1 MHGRFSYTQ
10 NRELSWLKFN
20 ERVLEEAYADE
31 VPLYERLKFI
41 AIFTSNLDEFF
52 MVRVGSLYDMSL
64 DGDEQIDNKTGL
76 SPSQQLERIYHAV
89 EPLYKK
95 RDRYFREV
103 ENALRG
109 YGIKDMRIDELKGD
123 DAVFVYDYWRSCI
136 LPVLS
141 PQIVDEHHPFP
152 FVANKALHVAVELQ
166 KKKRTI
172 MGLIPMPAA
181 LPALLF
187 LPGDGIRYV
196 HLEDIV
202 CRYAEEVFPAYP
214 VLSRN
219 IFCVT
224 RNADISPEDEE
235 FAPAGDFREKMK
247 KLVKQ
252 RSRLAPVRLECAQLL
267 NDFFF
272 GILSEKLGLTR
283 AQIYATEAPFTM
295 SYVYG
300 LSQKFDEEMQ
310 KKLCY
315 RPFTPQ
321 MVRGSLFEF
330 PRGRD
335 VLLSYPYESMQP
347 FLRLVRRAAN
357 DPGVTSIQI
366 TIYRLAKEAKLIDS
380 LCLAAENGKEVLVLI
395 ELRARFDEQ
404 NNIDW
409 SERLETAGCRV
420 IYGFEGFKVHSKVCL
435 ITRLEHGNPRYIT
448 QIATGNYNEKTA
460 AQYTDLSLI
469 TADQNIGRDAAEFF
483 RNMAIGNLEEDYK
496 TLMVAPKCMKSRIM
510 ELIDEEIKKGKDGQ
524 IIFKVNSVTDLEVI
538 NKLSEASCAGVRI
551 MLLVR
556 GICCLLPGV
565 PEYTENIRVFSIV
578 GRYLEHSRIYSFGVG
593 SEQKLYISSADLM
606 TRNMQRRVEVAV
618 PIYAPHIRER
628 INHILDVYFRDT
640 AKARELKSD
649 GNYERFPEYKTG
661 LSAQEQFMAEALE
674 NADTEKPHTE
684 GWLHRKVR
692 EKVTRWYRSLTSDL
706 D

>member
-1 MHGRFSYTQ
+1 MAGFSYTQ

-64 DGDEQIDNKTGL
+64 DGDDQIDNKTGL

-103 ENALRG
+103 ENALRS

-187 LPGDGIRYV
+187 LPGEGIRYV

-357 DPGVTSIQI
+357 DPSVTSIQI

>member
-1 MHGRFSYTQ
+1 MAGFSYTQ

-64 DGDEQIDNKTGL
+64 DGDDQIDNKTGL

-103 ENALRG
+103 ENALRA
-109 YGIKDMRIDELKGD
+109 YGIADLSIDELKGD
-123 DAVFVYDYWRSCI
+123 DAVFVYDYWRSCV

-141 PQIVDEHHPFP
+141 PQIVDDHHPFP
-152 FVANKALHVAVELQ
+152 FVANKVPHVAVELQ

-357 DPGVTSIQI
+357 DPSVTSIQI

-510 ELIDEEIKKGKDGQ
+510 ELIDEEIQKGKDGQ

-674 NADTEKPHTE
+674 NADTEKPRGE

>member
-1 MHGRFSYTQ
+1 MAGFSYTQ

-20 ERVLEEAYADE
+20 ERVLEEAYAEE

-64 DGDEQIDNKTGL
+64 DGDDQIDNKTGL

-103 ENALRG
+103 ENALRA
-109 YGIKDMRIDELKGD
+109 YGIADLSIDELKGD
-123 DAVFVYDYWRSCI
+123 DAVFVYDYWRSCV

-141 PQIVDEHHPFP
+141 PQIVDDHHPFP
-152 FVANKALHVAVELQ
+152 FVANKVPHVAVELQ

-187 LPGDGIRYV
+187 LPGKGIRYV
-196 HLEDIV
+196 HLEDVI
-202 CRYAEEVFPAYP
+202 CRYAEEAFPAYP

-300 LSQKFDEEMQ
+300 LSQKFDEDME
-310 KKLCY
+310 KRLCY

-321 MVRGSLFEF
+321 LVRGSLFDF

-357 DPGVTSIQI
+357 DPSVTSIQI

-435 ITRLEHGNPRYIT
+435 ITRLEHGNPRYVT

-469 TADQNIGRDAAEFF
+469 TADQNIGHDAAEFF
-483 RNMAIGNLEEDYK
+483 RNMAIGNLEEEYK
-496 TLMVAPKCMKSRIM
+496 TLMVAPRCMKSRIM

-551 MLLVR
+551 MMLVR

-565 PEYTENIRVFSIV
+565 PGYTENIRVFSIV

-628 INHILDVYFRDT
+628 VNHILDVYFRDT

-649 GNYERFPEYKTG
+649 GNYERFPDNKTG

-674 NADTEKPHTE
+674 NADTEKPRGE

>member
-1 MHGRFSYTQ
+1 MAGFSYTQ

-64 DGDEQIDNKTGL
+64 DGDDQIDNKTGL

-103 ENALRG
+103 ENALRS

-187 LPGDGIRYV
+187 LPGEGIRYV

-357 DPGVTSIQI
+357 DPSVTSIQI

-469 TADQNIGRDAAEFF
+469 TADQNIGHDAAEFF
-483 RNMAIGNLEEDYK
+483 RNMAIGNLEEEYK
-496 TLMVAPKCMKSRIM
+496 TLMVAPRCMKSRIM

-551 MLLVR
+551 MMLVR

-565 PEYTENIRVFSIV
+565 PGYTENIRVFSIV
-578 GRYLEHSRIYSFGVG
+578 GRYLEHSRIYSFGAG

>member
-1 MHGRFSYTQ
+1 MAGFSYTQ

-64 DGDEQIDNKTGL
+64 DGDDQIDNKTGL

-103 ENALRG
+103 ENALRA
-109 YGIKDMRIDELKGD
+109 YGIADLSIDELKGD
-123 DAVFVYDYWRSCI
+123 DAVFVYDYWRSCV

-141 PQIVDEHHPFP
+141 PQIVDDHHPFP
-152 FVANKALHVAVELQ
+152 FVANKVPHVAVELQ

-181 LPALLF
+181 LPSLLF
-187 LPGDGIRYV
+187 LPGQGIRYV
-196 HLEDIV
+196 HLEDVI
-202 CRYAEEVFPAYP
+202 CRYAEEAFPAYP

-300 LSQKFDEEMQ
+300 LSQKFDEDME
-310 KKLCY
+310 KRLCY

-321 MVRGSLFEF
+321 LVRGSLFDF

-510 ELIDEEIKKGKDGQ
+510 ELIDEEIQKGKDGQ

-628 INHILDVYFRDT
+628 VNHILDVYFRDT

-674 NADTEKPHTE
+674 NADTEKPRGE

>member
-1 MHGRFSYTQ
+1 MAGFSDTQ

-20 ERVLEEAYADE
+20 ERVLEEAYAEE

-64 DGDEQIDNKTGL
+64 DGDDQIDNKTGL

-103 ENALRG
+103 ENALRA
-109 YGIKDMRIDELKGD
+109 YGIADLSIDELKGD
-123 DAVFVYDYWRSCI
+123 DAVFVYDYWRSCV

-141 PQIVDEHHPFP
+141 PQIVDDHHPFP
-152 FVANKALHVAVELQ
+152 FVANKVPHVAVELQ

-181 LPALLF
+181 LPSLLF
-187 LPGDGIRYV
+187 LPGQGIRYV
-196 HLEDIV
+196 HLEEVI
-202 CRYAEEVFPAYP
+202 CRYAEEAFPAYP

-300 LSQKFDEEMQ
+300 LSQKFDEDME
-310 KKLCY
+310 KRLCY

-321 MVRGSLFEF
+321 LVRGSLFEF

-435 ITRLEHGNPRYIT
+435 ITRLEHGNPRYVT

-469 TADQNIGRDAAEFF
+469 TADQNIGHDAAEFF
-483 RNMAIGNLEEDYK
+483 RNMAIGNLEEEYK
-496 TLMVAPKCMKSRIM
+496 TLMVAPRCMKSRIM

-551 MLLVR
+551 MMLVR

-565 PEYTENIRVFSIV
+565 PGYTENIRVFSIV
-578 GRYLEHSRIYSFGVG
+578 GRYLEHSRIYSFGAG

-628 INHILDVYFRDT
+628 VNHILDIYFRDT

-649 GNYERFPEYKTG
+649 GNYERFPDYRTG

-674 NADTEKPHTE
+674 NADTEKPRGE

>member
-1 MHGRFSYTQ
+1 MAGFSYTQ

-103 ENALRG
+103 ENALRS

-187 LPGDGIRYV
+187 LPGEGIRYV

-357 DPGVTSIQI
+357 DPSVTSIQI

-510 ELIDEEIKKGKDGQ
+510 ELIDEEIQKGKDGQ

>member
-1 MHGRFSYTQ
+1 MAGFSYTQ

-20 ERVLEEAYADE
+20 ERVLEEAYAEE

-64 DGDEQIDNKTGL
+64 DGDDQIDNKTGL

-103 ENALRG
+103 ENALRA
-109 YGIKDMRIDELKGD
+109 YGIADLSIDELKGD
-123 DAVFVYDYWRSCI
+123 DAVFVYDYWRSCV

-141 PQIVDEHHPFP
+141 PQIVDDHHPFP
-152 FVANKALHVAVELQ
+152 FVANKVPHVAVELQ

-181 LPALLF
+181 LPSLLF
-187 LPGDGIRYV
+187 LPGQGIRYV
-196 HLEDIV
+196 HLEEVI
-202 CRYAEEVFPAYP
+202 CRYAEEAFPAYP

-300 LSQKFDEEMQ
+300 LSQKFDEDME
-310 KKLCY
+310 KRLCY

-321 MVRGSLFEF
+321 LVRGSLFEF

-357 DPGVTSIQI
+357 DPSVTSIQI

-435 ITRLEHGNPRYIT
+435 ITRLEHGNPRYVT

-469 TADQNIGRDAAEFF
+469 TADQNIGHDAAEFF
-483 RNMAIGNLEEDYK
+483 RNMAIGNLEEEYK
-496 TLMVAPKCMKSRIM
+496 TLMVAPRCMKSRIM

-551 MLLVR
+551 MMLVR

-565 PEYTENIRVFSIV
+565 PGYTENIRVFSIV
-578 GRYLEHSRIYSFGVG
+578 GRYLEHSRIYSFGAG
-593 SEQKLYISSADLM
+593 AEQKLYISSADLM

>member
-1 MHGRFSYTQ
+1 MHGRLSYTQ

-64 DGDEQIDNKTGL
+64 DGDDQIDNKTGL

-103 ENALRG
+103 ENALRA
-109 YGIKDMRIDELKGD
+109 YGIADLSIDELKGD
-123 DAVFVYDYWRSCI
+123 DAVFVYDYWRSCV

-141 PQIVDEHHPFP
+141 PQIVDDHHPFP
-152 FVANKALHVAVELQ
+152 FVANKVPHVAVELQ

-181 LPALLF
+181 LPSLLF
-187 LPGDGIRYV
+187 LPGQGIRYV
-196 HLEDIV
+196 HLEEVI
-202 CRYAEEVFPAYP
+202 CRYAEEAFPAYP

-300 LSQKFDEEMQ
+300 LSQKFDEDME
-310 KKLCY
+310 KRLCY

-321 MVRGSLFEF
+321 LVRGSLFDF

-335 VLLSYPYESMQP
+335 VLLPPTRACSRFCASWPAPPTIPASPPARSPSTAWPGSQTD
-347 FLRLVRRAAN
+347 RLPRSRRNTARSAGAHRAAR
-357 DPGVTSIQI
+357 P
-366 TIYRLAKEAKLIDS
+366 L
-380 LCLAAENGKEVLVLI
+380 
-395 ELRARFDEQ
+395 
-404 NNIDW
+404 
-409 SERLETAGCRV
+409 
-420 IYGFEGFKVHSKVCL
+420 
-435 ITRLEHGNPRYIT
+435 
-448 QIATGNYNEKTA
+448 
-460 AQYTDLSLI
+460 
-469 TADQNIGRDAAEFF
+469 
-483 RNMAIGNLEEDYK
+483 
-496 TLMVAPKCMKSRIM
+496 
-510 ELIDEEIKKGKDGQ
+510 
-524 IIFKVNSVTDLEVI
+524 
-538 NKLSEASCAGVRI
+538 
-551 MLLVR
+551 
-556 GICCLLPGV
+556 
-565 PEYTENIRVFSIV
+565 
-578 GRYLEHSRIYSFGVG
+578 
-593 SEQKLYISSADLM
+593 
-606 TRNMQRRVEVAV
+606 
-618 PIYAPHIRER
+618 
-628 INHILDVYFRDT
+628 
-640 AKARELKSD
+640 
-649 GNYERFPEYKTG
+649 
-661 LSAQEQFMAEALE
+661 
-674 NADTEKPHTE
+674 
-684 GWLHRKVR
+684 
-692 EKVTRWYRSLTSDL
+692 
-706 D
+706 

>member
-1 MHGRFSYTQ
+1 MAGFSYTQ

-272 GILSEKLGLTR
+272 GILSEKLGLSR

-357 DPGVTSIQI
+357 DPSVTSIQI

-510 ELIDEEIKKGKDGQ
+510 ELIDEEIQKGKDGQ

>member
-1 MHGRFSYTQ
+1 M
-10 NRELSWLKFN
+10 
-20 ERVLEEAYADE
+20 LEEAYAEE

-64 DGDEQIDNKTGL
+64 DGDDQIDNKTGL

-103 ENALRG
+103 ENALRA
-109 YGIKDMRIDELKGD
+109 YGIADLSIDELKGD
-123 DAVFVYDYWRSCI
+123 DAVFVYDYWRSCV

-141 PQIVDEHHPFP
+141 PQIVDDHHPFP
-152 FVANKALHVAVELQ
+152 FVANKVPHVAVELQ

-181 LPALLF
+181 LPSLLF
-187 LPGDGIRYV
+187 LPGKGIRYV
-196 HLEDIV
+196 HLEEVI
-202 CRYAEEVFPAYP
+202 CRYAEEAFPAYP

-283 AQIYATEAPFTM
+283 AQVYATEAPFTM

-300 LSQKFDEEMQ
+300 LSQKFDEDME
-310 KKLCY
+310 KRLCY

-321 MVRGSLFEF
+321 LVRGSLFEF

-435 ITRLEHGNPRYIT
+435 ITRLEHGNPRYVT

-469 TADQNIGRDAAEFF
+469 TADQNIGHDAAEFF
-483 RNMAIGNLEEDYK
+483 RNMAIGNLEEEYK
-496 TLMVAPKCMKSRIM
+496 TLMVAPRCMKSRIM

-551 MLLVR
+551 MMLVR

-565 PEYTENIRVFSIV
+565 PGYTENIRVFSIV
-578 GRYLEHSRIYSFGVG
+578 GRYLEHSRIYSFGAG

-628 INHILDVYFRDT
+628 VNHILDIYFRDT

-649 GNYERFPEYKTG
+649 GNYERFPDYRTG

-674 NADTEKPHTE
+674 NADTEKPRGE

>member
-1 MHGRFSYTQ
+1 MAGFSYTQ

-20 ERVLEEAYADE
+20 ERVLEEAYAEE

-64 DGDEQIDNKTGL
+64 DGDDQIDNKTGL

-103 ENALRG
+103 ENALRA
-109 YGIKDMRIDELKGD
+109 YGIADLSIDELKGD
-123 DAVFVYDYWRSCI
+123 DAVFVYDYWRSCV

-141 PQIVDEHHPFP
+141 PQIVDDHHPFP
-152 FVANKALHVAVELQ
+152 FVANKVPHVAVELQ

-187 LPGDGIRYV
+187 LPGKGIRYV
-196 HLEDIV
+196 HLEDVI
-202 CRYAEEVFPAYP
+202 CRYAEEAFPAYP

-300 LSQKFDEEMQ
+300 LSQKFDEDME
-310 KKLCY
+310 KRLCY

-321 MVRGSLFEF
+321 LVRGSLFDF

-357 DPGVTSIQI
+357 DPSVTSIQI

-435 ITRLEHGNPRYIT
+435 ITRLEHGNPRYVT

-469 TADQNIGRDAAEFF
+469 TADQNIGHDAAEFF
-483 RNMAIGNLEEDYK
+483 RNMAIGNLEEEYK
-496 TLMVAPKCMKSRIM
+496 TLMVAPRCMKSRIM

-578 GRYLEHSRIYSFGVG
+578 GRYLEHSRIYSFGAG

-628 INHILDVYFRDT
+628 VNHILDIYFRDT

-649 GNYERFPEYKTG
+649 GNYERFPDYRTG

-674 NADTEKPHTE
+674 NADTEKPRGE

>member
-1 MHGRFSYTQ
+1 MAGFSYTQ

-20 ERVLEEAYADE
+20 ERVLEEAYAEE

-64 DGDEQIDNKTGL
+64 DGDDQIDNKTGL

-103 ENALRG
+103 ENALRA
-109 YGIKDMRIDELKGD
+109 YGIADLSIDELKGD
-123 DAVFVYDYWRSCI
+123 DAVFVYDYWRSCV

-141 PQIVDEHHPFP
+141 PQIVDDHHPFP
-152 FVANKALHVAVELQ
+152 FVANKVPHVAVELQ

-181 LPALLF
+181 LPSLLF
-187 LPGDGIRYV
+187 LPGQGIRYV
-196 HLEDIV
+196 HLEEVI
-202 CRYAEEVFPAYP
+202 CRYAEEAFPAYP

-300 LSQKFDEEMQ
+300 LSQKFDEDME
-310 KKLCY
+310 KRLCY

-321 MVRGSLFEF
+321 LVRGSLFEF

-357 DPGVTSIQI
+357 DPSVTSIQI

-435 ITRLEHGNPRYIT
+435 ITRLEHGNPRYVT

-469 TADQNIGRDAAEFF
+469 TADQNIGHDAAEFF
-483 RNMAIGNLEEDYK
+483 RNMAIGNLEEEYK
-496 TLMVAPKCMKSRIM
+496 TLMVAPRCMKSRIM
-510 ELIDEEIKKGKDGQ
+510 ELIDEEIKKGRDGQ

-551 MLLVR
+551 MMLVR

-565 PEYTENIRVFSIV
+565 PGYTENIRVFSIV
-578 GRYLEHSRIYSFGVG
+578 GRYLEHSRIYSFGAG

-628 INHILDVYFRDT
+628 VNHILDIYFRDT

-649 GNYERFPEYKTG
+649 GNYERFPDYRTG

-674 NADTEKPHTE
+674 NADTEKPRGE

>member
-1 MHGRFSYTQ
+1 MAGFSYTQ

-20 ERVLEEAYADE
+20 ERVLEEAYAEE

-64 DGDEQIDNKTGL
+64 DGDDQIDNKTGL

-103 ENALRG
+103 ENALRA
-109 YGIKDMRIDELKGD
+109 YGIADLSIDELKGD
-123 DAVFVYDYWRSCI
+123 DAVFVYDYWRSCV

-141 PQIVDEHHPFP
+141 PQIVDDHHPFP
-152 FVANKALHVAVELQ
+152 FVANKVPHVAVELQ

-181 LPALLF
+181 LPSLLF
-187 LPGDGIRYV
+187 LPGQGIRYV
-196 HLEDIV
+196 HLEEVI
-202 CRYAEEVFPAYP
+202 CRYAEEAFPAYP

-300 LSQKFDEEMQ
+300 LSQKFDEDME
-310 KKLCY
+310 KRLCY

-321 MVRGSLFEF
+321 LVRGSLFEF

-435 ITRLEHGNPRYIT
+435 ITRLEHGNPRYVT

-469 TADQNIGRDAAEFF
+469 TADQNIGHDAAEFF

-496 TLMVAPKCMKSRIM
+496 TLMVAPRCMKSRIM
-510 ELIDEEIKKGKDGQ
+510 ELIDEEIKKGRDGQ

-551 MLLVR
+551 MMLVR

-565 PEYTENIRVFSIV
+565 PGYTENIRVFSIV
-578 GRYLEHSRIYSFGVG
+578 GRYLEHSRIYSFGAG

-628 INHILDVYFRDT
+628 VNHILDIYFRDT

-649 GNYERFPEYKTG
+649 GNYERFPDYRTG

-674 NADTEKPHTE
+674 NADTEKPRGE

>member
-1 MHGRFSYTQ
+1 MAGFSYTQ

-20 ERVLEEAYADE
+20 ERVLEEAYAGE

-64 DGDEQIDNKTGL
+64 DGDDQIDNKTGL

-103 ENALRG
+103 ENALRA
-109 YGIKDMRIDELKGD
+109 YGIADLSIDELKGD
-123 DAVFVYDYWRSCI
+123 DAVFVYDYWRSCV

-141 PQIVDEHHPFP
+141 PQIVDDHHPFP
-152 FVANKALHVAVELQ
+152 FVANKVPHVAVELQ

-181 LPALLF
+181 LPSLLF
-187 LPGDGIRYV
+187 LPGQGIRYV
-196 HLEDIV
+196 HLEEVI
-202 CRYAEEVFPAYP
+202 CRYAEEAFPAYP

-300 LSQKFDEEMQ
+300 LSQKFDEDME
-310 KKLCY
+310 KRLCY

-321 MVRGSLFEF
+321 LVRGSLFDF

-357 DPGVTSIQI
+357 DPSVTSIQI

-435 ITRLEHGNPRYIT
+435 ITRLEHGNPRYVT

-469 TADQNIGRDAAEFF
+469 TADQNIGHDAAEFF
-483 RNMAIGNLEEDYK
+483 RNMAIGNLEEEYK
-496 TLMVAPKCMKSRIM
+496 TLMVAPRCMKSRIM

-551 MLLVR
+551 MMLVR

-565 PEYTENIRVFSIV
+565 PGYTENIRVFSIV
-578 GRYLEHSRIYSFGVG
+578 GRYLEHSRIYSFGAG

-649 GNYERFPEYKTG
+649 GNYERFPDCKTG

-674 NADTEKPHTE
+674 NADTEKPRGE

>member
-1 MHGRFSYTQ
+1 MAGFSYTQ

-20 ERVLEEAYADE
+20 ERVLEEAYAEE

-64 DGDEQIDNKTGL
+64 DGDDQIDNKTGL

-103 ENALRG
+103 ENALRA
-109 YGIKDMRIDELKGD
+109 YGIADLSIDELKGD
-123 DAVFVYDYWRSCI
+123 DAVFVYDYWRSCV

-141 PQIVDEHHPFP
+141 PQIVDDHHPFP
-152 FVANKALHVAVELQ
+152 FVANKVPHVAVELQ

-181 LPALLF
+181 LPSLLF
-187 LPGDGIRYV
+187 LPGQGIRYV
-196 HLEDIV
+196 HLEEVI
-202 CRYAEEVFPAYP
+202 CRYAEEAFPAYP

-300 LSQKFDEEMQ
+300 LSQKFDEDME
-310 KKLCY
+310 KRLCY

-321 MVRGSLFEF
+321 LVRGSLFDF

-435 ITRLEHGNPRYIT
+435 ITRLEHGNPRYVT

-469 TADQNIGRDAAEFF
+469 TADQNIGHDAAEFF
-483 RNMAIGNLEEDYK
+483 RNMAIGNLEEEYK
-496 TLMVAPKCMKSRIM
+496 TLMVAPRCMKSRIM

-551 MLLVR
+551 MMLVR

-565 PEYTENIRVFSIV
+565 PGYTENIRVFSIV
-578 GRYLEHSRIYSFGVG
+578 GRYLEHSRIYSFGAG

-628 INHILDVYFRDT
+628 VNHIVDIYFRDT

-649 GNYERFPEYKTG
+649 GNYERFPDYRTG

-674 NADTEKPHTE
+674 NADTEKPRGE

>member
-1 MHGRFSYTQ
+1 MAGFSYTQ

-20 ERVLEEAYADE
+20 ERVLEEAYAEE

-64 DGDEQIDNKTGL
+64 DGDDQIDNKTGL

-103 ENALRG
+103 ENALRA
-109 YGIKDMRIDELKGD
+109 YGIADLSIDELKGD
-123 DAVFVYDYWRSCI
+123 DAVFVYDYWRSCV

-141 PQIVDEHHPFP
+141 PQIVDDHHPFP
-152 FVANKALHVAVELQ
+152 FVANKVPHVAVELQ

-187 LPGDGIRYV
+187 LPGKGIRYV
-196 HLEDIV
+196 HLEDVI
-202 CRYAEEVFPAYP
+202 CRYAEEAFPAYP

-300 LSQKFDEEMQ
+300 LSQKFDEDME
-310 KKLCY
+310 KRLCY

-321 MVRGSLFEF
+321 LVRGSLFEF

-435 ITRLEHGNPRYIT
+435 ITRLEHGNPRYVT

-469 TADQNIGRDAAEFF
+469 TADQNIGHDAAEFF
-483 RNMAIGNLEEDYK
+483 RNMAIGNLEEEYK
-496 TLMVAPKCMKSRIM
+496 TLMVAPRCMKSRIM

-551 MLLVR
+551 MMLVR

-565 PEYTENIRVFSIV
+565 PGYTENIRVFSIV
-578 GRYLEHSRIYSFGVG
+578 GRYLEHSRIYSFGAG

-628 INHILDVYFRDT
+628 VNHILDIYFRDT

-649 GNYERFPEYKTG
+649 GNYERFPDYRTG

-674 NADTEKPHTE
+674 NADTEKPRGE

>member
-1 MHGRFSYTQ
+1 MAGFSYTQ

-272 GILSEKLGLTR
+272 GILSEKLGLSR

-357 DPGVTSIQI
+357 DPSVTSIQI

-435 ITRLEHGNPRYIT
+435 ITRLEHGNP

-510 ELIDEEIKKGKDGQ
+510 ELIDEEIQKGKDGQ

>member
-1 MHGRFSYTQ
+1 MAGFSYTQ

-357 DPGVTSIQI
+357 DPSVTSIQI

-628 INHILDVYFRDT
+628 VNHILDVYFRDT

>member
-1 MHGRFSYTQ
+1 MTAGFSYTQ

-20 ERVLEEAYADE
+20 ERVLEEACADE

-52 MVRVGSLYDMSL
+52 MVRVGSLFDMAVDDDS
-64 DGDEQIDNKTGL
+64 QIDNKTGL
-76 SPSQQLERIYHAV
+76 SPSQQLEKIYHAV

-95 RDRYFREV
+95 RDRYFREL
-103 ENALRG
+103 ENSLRN
-109 YGIKDMRIDELKGD
+109 YGIADMSMDELEGD

-141 PQIVDEHHPFP
+141 PQIVDDHHPFP
-152 FVANKALHVAVELQ
+152 FVANKASYVAVELQ

-172 MGLIPMPAA
+172 LGLISMPAA
-181 LPALLF
+181 LPMVLF
-187 LPGDGIRYV
+187 LPGEGIRYV
-196 HLEDIV
+196 HIEQIV
-202 CRYAEEVFPAYP
+202 SRYAEEVFPAYP

-252 RSRLAPVRLECAQLL
+252 RNRLAPVRLECAHPLKGFL
-267 NDFFF
+267 FDT
-272 GILSEKLGLTR
+272 LSEKLGLSR
-283 AQIYATEAPFTM
+283 PQIYVSHAPFLM
-295 SYVYG
+295 GYVYG
-300 LSQKFDEEMQ
+300 LSQKLDEDAQ
-310 KKLCY
+310 RVLCY
-315 RPFTPQ
+315 RPFMPQ
-321 MVRGSLFEF
+321 LVRNSLFDF
-330 PRGRD
+330 PRGQD

-347 FLRLVRRAAN
+347 FLRLIRRAAN
-357 DPGVTSIQI
+357 DPSVTSIQI
-366 TIYRLAKEAKLIDS
+366 TIYRLAKDAKLIDF
-380 LCLAAENGKEVLVLI
+380 LCAAAENGKEVLVLI

-409 SERLETAGCRV
+409 SERLERAGCRV

-483 RNMAIGNLEEDYK
+483 RNMSIGNLEEEYK
-496 TLMVAPKCMKSRIM
+496 HLLVAPKCMKSRIM
-510 ELIDEEIKKGKDGQ
+510 ELIDEEIQKGKDGQ
-524 IIFKVNSVTDLEVI
+524 IILKVNSVTDLDVI
-538 NKLSEASCAGVRI
+538 NKLAEASCAGVRI
-551 MLLVR
+551 LMLVR

-565 PEYTENIRVFSIV
+565 PGHTENIRVFSIV
-578 GRYLEHSRIYSFGVG
+578 GRFLEHSRIYSFGAG

-618 PIYAPHIRER
+618 PIYAAHVRER

-649 GNYERFPEYKTG
+649 GNYERDPQYYGG

-674 NADTEKPHTE
+674 NADRAEPRGE
-684 GWLHRKVR
+684 GKLHRMLR
-692 EKVTRWYRSLTSDL
+692 EHVTRWYRSLTSDL

>member
-1 MHGRFSYTQ
+1 MAGFSYTQ

-20 ERVLEEAYADE
+20 ERVLEEAYAEE

-64 DGDEQIDNKTGL
+64 DGDDQIDNKTGL

-103 ENALRG
+103 ENALRA
-109 YGIKDMRIDELKGD
+109 YGIADLSIDELKGD
-123 DAVFVYDYWRSCI
+123 DAVFVYDYWRSCV

-141 PQIVDEHHPFP
+141 PQIVDDHHPFP
-152 FVANKALHVAVELQ
+152 FVANKVPHVAVELQ

-187 LPGDGIRYV
+187 LPGKGIRYV
-196 HLEDIV
+196 HLEDVI
-202 CRYAEEVFPAYP
+202 CRYAEEAFPAYP

-300 LSQKFDEEMQ
+300 LSQKFDEDME
-310 KKLCY
+310 KRLCY

-321 MVRGSLFEF
+321 LVRGSLFDF

-357 DPGVTSIQI
+357 DPSVTSIQI

-469 TADQNIGRDAAEFF
+469 TADQNIGHDAAEFF
-483 RNMAIGNLEEDYK
+483 RNMAIGNLEEEYK
-496 TLMVAPKCMKSRIM
+496 TLMVAPRCMKSRIM
-510 ELIDEEIKKGKDGQ
+510 ELIDEEIKKGRDGQ

-551 MLLVR
+551 MMLVR

-565 PEYTENIRVFSIV
+565 PGYTENIRVFSIV
-578 GRYLEHSRIYSFGVG
+578 GRYLEHSRIYSFGAG

-628 INHILDVYFRDT
+628 VNHILDIYFRDT

-649 GNYERFPEYKTG
+649 GNYERFPDCKTG

-674 NADTEKPHTE
+674 NADTEKPRGE

>member
-1 MHGRFSYTQ
+1 MAGFSYTQ

-103 ENALRG
+103 ENALRS

-187 LPGDGIRYV
+187 LPGEGIRYV

-235 FAPAGDFREKMK
+235 FAPTGDFREKMK

-272 GILSEKLGLTR
+272 GILSEKLGLSR

-357 DPGVTSIQI
+357 DPSVTSIQI

-510 ELIDEEIKKGKDGQ
+510 ELIDEEIQKGKDGQ

-628 INHILDVYFRDT
+628 VNHILDVYFRDT

>member
-1 MHGRFSYTQ
+1 MAGFSYTQ

-20 ERVLEEAYADE
+20 ERVLEEAYAGE

-283 AQIYATEAPFTM
+283 AQVYATEAPFTM

-300 LSQKFDEEMQ
+300 LSQKFDEDME
-310 KKLCY
+310 KRLCY

-321 MVRGSLFEF
+321 LVRGSLFDF

-435 ITRLEHGNPRYIT
+435 ITRLEHGNPRYVT

-469 TADQNIGRDAAEFF
+469 TADQNIGHDAAEFF
-483 RNMAIGNLEEDYK
+483 RNMAIGNLEEEYK
-496 TLMVAPKCMKSRIM
+496 TLMVAPRCMKSRIM

-551 MLLVR
+551 MMLVR

-565 PEYTENIRVFSIV
+565 PGYTENIRVFSIV
-578 GRYLEHSRIYSFGVG
+578 GRYLEHSRIYSFGAG

-628 INHILDVYFRDT
+628 VNHILDIYFRDT

-649 GNYERFPEYKTG
+649 GNYERFPDYRTG

-674 NADTEKPHTE
+674 NADTEKPRGE

>member
-1 MHGRFSYTQ
+1 MAGFSYTQ

-20 ERVLEEAYADE
+20 ERVLEEAYAEE

-64 DGDEQIDNKTGL
+64 DGDDQIDNKTGL

-103 ENALRG
+103 ENALRA
-109 YGIKDMRIDELKGD
+109 YGIADLSIDELKGD
-123 DAVFVYDYWRSCI
+123 DAVFVYDYWRSCV

-141 PQIVDEHHPFP
+141 PQIVDDHHPFP
-152 FVANKALHVAVELQ
+152 FVANKVPHVAVELQ

-187 LPGDGIRYV
+187 LPGKGIRYV
-196 HLEDIV
+196 HLEEVI
-202 CRYAEEVFPAYP
+202 CRYAEEAFPAYP

-300 LSQKFDEEMQ
+300 LSQKFDEDME
-310 KKLCY
+310 KRLCY

-321 MVRGSLFEF
+321 LVRGSLFDF

-357 DPGVTSIQI
+357 DPSVTSIQI

-435 ITRLEHGNPRYIT
+435 ITRLEHGNPRYVT

-469 TADQNIGRDAAEFF
+469 TADQNIGHDAAEFF
-483 RNMAIGNLEEDYK
+483 RNMAIGNLEEEYK
-496 TLMVAPKCMKSRIM
+496 TLMVAPRCMKSRIM

-551 MLLVR
+551 MMLVR

-565 PEYTENIRVFSIV
+565 PGYTENIRVFSIV
-578 GRYLEHSRIYSFGVG
+578 GRYLEHSRIYSFGAG

-628 INHILDVYFRDT
+628 VNHILDIYFRDT

-649 GNYERFPEYKTG
+649 GNYERFPDCKTG

-674 NADTEKPHTE
+674 NADTEKPRGE

>member
-1 MHGRFSYTQ
+1 MAGFSYTQ

-20 ERVLEEAYADE
+20 ERVLEEAYAEE

-64 DGDEQIDNKTGL
+64 DGDDQIDNKTGL

-103 ENALRG
+103 ENALRA
-109 YGIKDMRIDELKGD
+109 YGIADLSIDELKGD
-123 DAVFVYDYWRSCI
+123 DAVFVYDYWRSCV

-141 PQIVDEHHPFP
+141 PQIVDDHHPFP
-152 FVANKALHVAVELQ
+152 FVANKVPHVAVELQ

-181 LPALLF
+181 LPSLLF
-187 LPGDGIRYV
+187 LPGQGIRYV
-196 HLEDIV
+196 HLEEVI
-202 CRYAEEVFPAYP
+202 CRYAEEAFPAYP

-300 LSQKFDEEMQ
+300 LSQKFDEDME
-310 KKLCY
+310 KRLCY

-321 MVRGSLFEF
+321 LVRGSLFEF

-435 ITRLEHGNPRYIT
+435 ITRLEHGNPRYVT

-469 TADQNIGRDAAEFF
+469 TADQNIGHDAAEFF
-483 RNMAIGNLEEDYK
+483 RNMAIGNLEEEYK
-496 TLMVAPKCMKSRIM
+496 TLMVAPRCMKSRIM

-628 INHILDVYFRDT
+628 VNHILDIYFRDT

-649 GNYERFPEYKTG
+649 GNYERFPDYRTG

-674 NADTEKPHTE
+674 NADTEKPRGE

>member
-1 MHGRFSYTQ
+1 MAGFSYTQ

>member
-1 MHGRFSYTQ
+1 MAGFSYTQ

-20 ERVLEEAYADE
+20 ERVLEEAYAEE

-64 DGDEQIDNKTGL
+64 DGDDQIDNKTGL

-103 ENALRG
+103 ENALRA
-109 YGIKDMRIDELKGD
+109 YGIADLSIDELKGD
-123 DAVFVYDYWRSCI
+123 DAVFVYDYWRSCV

-141 PQIVDEHHPFP
+141 PQIVDDHHPFP
-152 FVANKALHVAVELQ
+152 FVANKVPHVAVELQ

-181 LPALLF
+181 LPSLLF
-187 LPGDGIRYV
+187 LPGKGIRYV
-196 HLEDIV
+196 HLEEVI
-202 CRYAEEVFPAYP
+202 CRYAEEAFPAYP

-300 LSQKFDEEMQ
+300 LSQKFDEDME
-310 KKLCY
+310 KRLCY

-321 MVRGSLFEF
+321 LVRGSLFEF

-435 ITRLEHGNPRYIT
+435 ITRLEHGNPRYVT

-469 TADQNIGRDAAEFF
+469 TADQNIGHDAAEFF
-483 RNMAIGNLEEDYK
+483 RNMAIGNLEEEYK
-496 TLMVAPKCMKSRIM
+496 TLMVAPRCMKSRIM

-551 MLLVR
+551 MMLVR

-565 PEYTENIRVFSIV
+565 PGYTENIRVFSIV
-578 GRYLEHSRIYSFGVG
+578 GRYLEHSRIYSFGAG

-628 INHILDVYFRDT
+628 VNHILDIYFRDT

-649 GNYERFPEYKTG
+649 GNYERFPDYRTG

-674 NADTEKPHTE
+674 NADTEKPRGE

>member
-1 MHGRFSYTQ
+1 MAGFSYTQ

-187 LPGDGIRYV
+187 LPGEGIRYV

-272 GILSEKLGLTR
+272 GILSEKLGLSR

-357 DPGVTSIQI
+357 DPSVTSIQI

-469 TADQNIGRDAAEFF
+469 TADQNIGHDAAEFF
-483 RNMAIGNLEEDYK
+483 RNMAIGNLEEEYK
-496 TLMVAPKCMKSRIM
+496 TLMVAPRCMKSRIM

-551 MLLVR
+551 MMLVR

-628 INHILDVYFRDT
+628 VNHILDIYFRDT

-649 GNYERFPEYKTG
+649 GNYERFPDYKTG

-674 NADTEKPHTE
+674 NADTEKPRGE

>member
-1 MHGRFSYTQ
+1 MAGFSYTQ

-64 DGDEQIDNKTGL
+64 DGDDQIDNKTGL

-103 ENALRG
+103 ENALRA
-109 YGIKDMRIDELKGD
+109 YGIADLSIDELKGD
-123 DAVFVYDYWRSCI
+123 DAVFVYDYWRSCV

-141 PQIVDEHHPFP
+141 PQIVDDHHPFP
-152 FVANKALHVAVELQ
+152 FVANKVPHVAVELQ

-181 LPALLF
+181 LPSLLF
-187 LPGDGIRYV
+187 LPGQGIRYV
-196 HLEDIV
+196 HLEEVI
-202 CRYAEEVFPAYP
+202 CRYAEEAFPAYP

-300 LSQKFDEEMQ
+300 LSQKFDEDME
-310 KKLCY
+310 KRLCY

-321 MVRGSLFEF
+321 LVRGSLFEF

-357 DPGVTSIQI
+357 DPSVTSIQI

-435 ITRLEHGNPRYIT
+435 ITRLEHGNPRYVT

-469 TADQNIGRDAAEFF
+469 TADQNIGHDAAEFF
-483 RNMAIGNLEEDYK
+483 RNMAIGNLEEEYK
-496 TLMVAPKCMKSRIM
+496 TLMVAPRCMKSRIM

-551 MLLVR
+551 MMLVR

-565 PEYTENIRVFSIV
+565 PGCTENIRVFSIV
-578 GRYLEHSRIYSFGVG
+578 GRYLEHSRIYSFGAG
-593 SEQKLYISSADLM
+593 AGQKLYISSADLM

-618 PIYAPHIRER
+618 PIHAPHIRER

-649 GNYERFPEYKTG
+649 GNYERFPDYKTG

-674 NADTEKPHTE
+674 NADTEKPRGE

>member
-1 MHGRFSYTQ
+1 MAGFSYTQ

-64 DGDEQIDNKTGL
+64 DGDDQIDNKTGL

-103 ENALRG
+103 ENALRA
-109 YGIKDMRIDELKGD
+109 YGIADLSIDELKGD
-123 DAVFVYDYWRSCI
+123 DAVFVYDYWRSCV

-141 PQIVDEHHPFP
+141 PQIVDDHHPFP
-152 FVANKALHVAVELQ
+152 FVANKVPHVAVELQ

-181 LPALLF
+181 LPSLLF
-187 LPGDGIRYV
+187 LPGQGIRYV
-196 HLEDIV
+196 HLEDVI
-202 CRYAEEVFPAYP
+202 CRYAEEAFPAYP

-300 LSQKFDEEMQ
+300 LSQKFDEDME
-310 KKLCY
+310 KRLCY

-321 MVRGSLFEF
+321 LVRGSLFDF

-357 DPGVTSIQI
+357 DPSVTSLQI

-435 ITRLEHGNPRYIT
+435 ITRLEHGNPRYVT

-469 TADQNIGRDAAEFF
+469 TADQNIGHDAAEFF
-483 RNMAIGNLEEDYK
+483 RNMAIGDLEEEYK
-496 TLMVAPKCMKSRIM
+496 TLMVAPRCMKSRIM
-510 ELIDEEIKKGKDGQ
+510 ELIDEEIKKGRDGQ

-551 MLLVR
+551 MMLVR

-565 PEYTENIRVFSIV
+565 PGYTENIRVFSIV

-628 INHILDVYFRDT
+628 VNHILDIYFRDT

>member
-1 MHGRFSYTQ
+1 MAGFSYTQ

-20 ERVLEEAYADE
+20 ERVLEEAYAEE

-64 DGDEQIDNKTGL
+64 DGDDQIDNKTGL

-103 ENALRG
+103 ENALRA
-109 YGIKDMRIDELKGD
+109 YGIADLSIDELKGD
-123 DAVFVYDYWRSCI
+123 DAVFVYDYWRSCV

-141 PQIVDEHHPFP
+141 PQIVDDHHPFP
-152 FVANKALHVAVELQ
+152 FVANKVPHVAVELQ

-181 LPALLF
+181 LPSLLF
-187 LPGDGIRYV
+187 LPGQGIRYV
-196 HLEDIV
+196 HLEEVI
-202 CRYAEEVFPAYP
+202 CRYAEEAFPAYP

-300 LSQKFDEEMQ
+300 LSQKFDEDME
-310 KKLCY
+310 KRLCY

-321 MVRGSLFEF
+321 LVRGSLFEF

-357 DPGVTSIQI
+357 DPSVTSIQI

-469 TADQNIGRDAAEFF
+469 TADQNIGHDAAEFF
-483 RNMAIGNLEEDYK
+483 RNMAIGNLEEEYK
-496 TLMVAPKCMKSRIM
+496 TLMVAPRCMKSRIM

-551 MLLVR
+551 MMLVR

-565 PEYTENIRVFSIV
+565 PGYTENIRVFSIV
-578 GRYLEHSRIYSFGVG
+578 GRYLEHSRIYSFGAG

-628 INHILDVYFRDT
+628 VNHILDIYFRDT

-649 GNYERFPEYKTG
+649 GNYERFPDYRTG

>member
-1 MHGRFSYTQ
+1 MAGFSYTQ

-20 ERVLEEAYADE
+20 ERVLEEAYAEE

-64 DGDEQIDNKTGL
+64 DGDDQVDNKTGL

-103 ENALRG
+103 ENALRA
-109 YGIKDMRIDELKGD
+109 YGIADLSIDELKGD
-123 DAVFVYDYWRSCI
+123 DAVFVYDYWRSCV

-141 PQIVDEHHPFP
+141 PQIVDDHHPFP
-152 FVANKALHVAVELQ
+152 FVANKVPHVAVELQ

-181 LPALLF
+181 LPSLLF
-187 LPGDGIRYV
+187 LPGQGIRYV
-196 HLEDIV
+196 HLEEVI
-202 CRYAEEVFPAYP
+202 CRYAEEAFPAYP

-300 LSQKFDEEMQ
+300 LSQKFDEDME
-310 KKLCY
+310 KRLCY
-315 RPFTPQ
+315 RPCTPQ
-321 MVRGSLFEF
+321 LVRVSLFDF
-330 PRGRD
+330 RRGRD

-357 DPGVTSIQI
+357 DPSVTSIQI

-435 ITRLEHGNPRYIT
+435 ITRLEHGNPRYVT

-469 TADQNIGRDAAEFF
+469 TADQNIGHDAAEFF
-483 RNMAIGNLEEDYK
+483 RNMAIGNLEEEYK
-496 TLMVAPKCMKSRIM
+496 TLMVAPRCMKSRIM

-551 MLLVR
+551 MMLVR

-565 PEYTENIRVFSIV
+565 PGYTENIRVFSIV
-578 GRYLEHSRIYSFGVG
+578 GRYLEHSRIYSFGAG

-628 INHILDVYFRDT
+628 VNHILDIYFRDT

-649 GNYERFPEYKTG
+649 GNYERFPDCKTG

-674 NADTEKPHTE
+674 NADTEKPRGE

>member
-1 MHGRFSYTQ
+1 MAGFSYTQ

-20 ERVLEEAYADE
+20 ERVLEEAYAEE

-64 DGDEQIDNKTGL
+64 DGDDQIDNKTGL

-103 ENALRG
+103 ENALRA
-109 YGIKDMRIDELKGD
+109 YGIADLSIDELKGD
-123 DAVFVYDYWRSCI
+123 DAVFVYDYWRSCV

-141 PQIVDEHHPFP
+141 PQIVDDHHPFP
-152 FVANKALHVAVELQ
+152 FVANKVPHVAVELQ

-187 LPGDGIRYV
+187 LPGKGIRYV
-196 HLEDIV
+196 HLEDVI
-202 CRYAEEVFPAYP
+202 CRYAEEAFPAYP

-300 LSQKFDEEMQ
+300 LSQKFDEDME
-310 KKLCY
+310 KRLCY

-321 MVRGSLFEF
+321 LVRGSLFDF

-357 DPGVTSIQI
+357 DPSVTSIQI

-435 ITRLEHGNPRYIT
+435 ITRLEHGNPRYVT

-469 TADQNIGRDAAEFF
+469 TADQNIGHDAAEFF
-483 RNMAIGNLEEDYK
+483 RNMAIGNLEEEYK
-496 TLMVAPKCMKSRIM
+496 TLMVAPRCMKSRIM
-510 ELIDEEIKKGKDGQ
+510 ELIDEEIKKGRDGQ

-551 MLLVR
+551 MMLVR

-565 PEYTENIRVFSIV
+565 PGYTENIRVFSIV
-578 GRYLEHSRIYSFGVG
+578 GRYLEHSRIYSFGAG

-628 INHILDVYFRDT
+628 VNHILDIYFRDT

-649 GNYERFPEYKTG
+649 GNYERFPDYRTG

>member
-1 MHGRFSYTQ
+1 MAGFSYTQ

-20 ERVLEEAYADE
+20 ERVLEEAYAEE

-64 DGDEQIDNKTGL
+64 DGDDQIDNKTGL

-103 ENALRG
+103 ENALRA
-109 YGIKDMRIDELKGD
+109 YGIADLSIDELKGD
-123 DAVFVYDYWRSCI
+123 DAVFVYDYWRSCV

-141 PQIVDEHHPFP
+141 PQIVDDHHPFP
-152 FVANKALHVAVELQ
+152 FVANKVPHVAVELQ

-181 LPALLF
+181 LPSLLF
-187 LPGDGIRYV
+187 LPGQGIRYV
-196 HLEDIV
+196 HLEEVI
-202 CRYAEEVFPAYP
+202 CRYAEEAFPAYP

-300 LSQKFDEEMQ
+300 LSQKFDEDME
-310 KKLCY
+310 KRLCY

-321 MVRGSLFEF
+321 LVRGSLFDF

-357 DPGVTSIQI
+357 DPSVTSIQI

-435 ITRLEHGNPRYIT
+435 ITRLEHGNPRYVT

-469 TADQNIGRDAAEFF
+469 TADQNIGHDAAEFF
-483 RNMAIGNLEEDYK
+483 RNMAIGNLEEEYK
-496 TLMVAPKCMKSRIM
+496 TLMVAPRCMKSRIM

-551 MLLVR
+551 MMLVR

-565 PEYTENIRVFSIV
+565 PGYTENIRVFSIV
-578 GRYLEHSRIYSFGVG
+578 GRYLEHSRIYSFGAG

-628 INHILDVYFRDT
+628 VNHILDIYFRDT

-649 GNYERFPEYKTG
+649 GNYERFPDYRTG

-674 NADTEKPHTE
+674 NADTEKPRGE

>member
-1 MHGRFSYTQ
+1 MAGFSYTQ

-187 LPGDGIRYV
+187 LPGEGIRYV

-357 DPGVTSIQI
+357 DPSVTSIQI